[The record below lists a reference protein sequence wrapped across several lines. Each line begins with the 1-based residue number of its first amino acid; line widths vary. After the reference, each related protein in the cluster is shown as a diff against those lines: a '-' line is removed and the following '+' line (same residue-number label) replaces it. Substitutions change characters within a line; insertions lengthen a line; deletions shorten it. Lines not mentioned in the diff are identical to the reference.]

1 MGRGDSKAIDGAA
14 ASAGEAAA
22 APPFH
27 LAIPVRDL
35 AAAEAFYAGV
45 LECPIGRRSDEW
57 IDFDFFGHQL
67 VTHLSSEAAGD
78 ARNHVDGEEV
88 PVRHF
93 GVVLDGPAWEAVTG
107 RLAAAGARGEAEIVI
122 PPTLR
127 HEGKPGEQRVMFV
140 CDPSGNALE
149 FKTMSNPAELFA
161 A

>member
-1 MGRGDSKAIDGAA
+1 MANQDKS
-14 ASAGEAAA
+14 SGERVSG

-35 AAAEAFYAGV
+35 GAAERFYGGLIGCAT
-45 LECPIGRRSDEW
+45 GRRSEHW

-67 VTHLSSEAAGD
+67 VTHLSDAQAGD

-93 GVVLDGPAWEAVTG
+93 GVVLDGERWETLTA
-107 RLAAAGARGEAEIVI
+107 RLVEAGAAGDLEVII

-127 HEGKPGEQRVMFV
+127 HEGEPGEQRVMFV
-140 CDPSGNALE
+140 RDPSGNALE
-149 FKTMSNPAELFA
+149 FKTLTDPDDLFA